1 MISIKQ
7 AASRLPNAD
16 GAELLNFRFVGLQ
29 GTKNQ
34 TPRTRLTVKDITLVS
49 HCFKVILIL
58 PQIEQHEIIDTK
70 QGPNR
75 S

>member
-1 MISIKQ
+1 MSSIKL
-7 AASRLPNAD
+7 ATSRLPNAD

-29 GTKNQ
+29 GTKKQ

-49 HCFKVILIL
+49 HCFKVILI
-58 PQIEQHEIIDTK
+58 PTKIEQNEIIDTK
-70 QGPNR
+70 QGPIR